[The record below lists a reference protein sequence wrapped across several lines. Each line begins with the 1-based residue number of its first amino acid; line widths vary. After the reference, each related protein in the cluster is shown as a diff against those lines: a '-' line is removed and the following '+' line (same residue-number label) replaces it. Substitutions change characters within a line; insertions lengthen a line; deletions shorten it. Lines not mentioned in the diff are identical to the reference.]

1 MLELLKT
8 RNRDFV
14 ARCRHIAADTDLT
27 QRQIVERVIAEGAP
41 SYYVTF
47 DYAYRRLRQWRSGRL
62 PASTSAVRLQQ
73 WQEIA
78 SRIDEKKCRNPALT
92 DYSALCHVLTSCK
105 ASRYFITPGYGLR
118 LLHRLG
124 AISPHRRCRRRHTK

>member
-1 MLELLKT
+1 MLELIHT

-14 ARCRHIAADTDLT
+14 ARCRILAADTDLS
-27 QRQIVERVIAEGAP
+27 QRQIVERAIAEGAP

-47 DYAYRRLRQWRSGRL
+47 NYAYRRIRQWRSGSL
-62 PASTSAVRLQQ
+62 PASTSPIRLRQ
-73 WQEIA
+73 WEEIA
-78 SRIDEKKCRNPALT
+78 SRIDDKKCRNPGMS
-92 DYSALCHVLTSCK
+92 DYTALCHVLASCR

-124 AISPHRRCRRRHTK
+124 AVSHHRRHKHRRIY